1 MYKFTEIFTTPE
13 EALNKTKEE
22 QPKFTILNHKVDR
35 VNVKPIKED
44 NIERGKKNVQSTKNI
59 ATMKNQ
65 QAQESRLMNKY
76 KRLVVQKK
84 NTIADLGNKLVI
96 EQGKNLM
103 LRPNNN

>member
-13 EALNKTKEE
+13 EALNKTKEGE

-59 ATMKNQ
+59 ATEKSASTGK
-65 QAQESRLMNKY
+65 QANE
-76 KRLVVQKK
+76 
-84 NTIADLGNKLVI
+84 
-96 EQGKNLM
+96 
-103 LRPNNN
+103 